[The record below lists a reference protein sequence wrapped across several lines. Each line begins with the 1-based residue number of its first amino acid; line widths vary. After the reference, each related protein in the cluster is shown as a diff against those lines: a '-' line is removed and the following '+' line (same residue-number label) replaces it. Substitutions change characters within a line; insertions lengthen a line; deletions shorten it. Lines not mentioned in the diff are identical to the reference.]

1 MYTYDLNKACA
12 LHLQY
17 NKVILNFLEK
27 ASIIYPIE
35 RFLCCIG
42 FFFVG
47 GGWFF
52 FARKIQSSCQRTFSI
67 VL

>member
-27 ASIIYPIE
+27 SKHHISNRKISMLY
-35 RFLCCIG
+35 C
-42 FFFVG
+42 FFVG

-52 FARKIQSSCQRTFSI
+52 LLERYNLVVKEHL
-67 VL
+67 V

>member
-1 MYTYDLNKACA
+1 MYTYDLNKAYA

-35 RFLCCIG
+35 RFLCCIVV
-42 FFFVG
+42 FFCWWLV
-47 GGWFF
+47 FF
-52 FARKIQSSCQRTFSI
+52 LLERYNLVVKEHL
-67 VL
+67 V

>member
-35 RFLCCIG
+35 RFLCCIV
-42 FFFVG
+42 FFFVVV

-52 FARKIQSSCQRTFSI
+52 LLERYNLVVKEHL
-67 VL
+67 V

>member
-35 RFLCCIG
+35 RFVVLVFFLLVVVG
-42 FFFVG
+42 FFLLERYNLVV
-47 GGWFF
+47 
-52 FARKIQSSCQRTFSI
+52 KEHL
-67 VL
+67 V

>member
-35 RFLCCIG
+35 RFLCCIV
-42 FFFVG
+42 FFLLVVG
-47 GGWFF
+47 FF